1 MRLFEYVV
9 FVSWYDELSTLVVD
23 APSSDEAVAKAKD
36 AMEKL
41 ARERSSSFHWSK
53 EEVEKYVVGFRNY
66 DYRASTTAKILA
78 NSSPMPSEQERMLEV
93 LKHWR
98 EPRLPSGCPY

>member
-9 FVSWYDELSTLVVD
+9 FVSCYDELSTLVVD
-23 APSSDEAVAKAKD
+23 APSSEEAVAMAKL

-41 ARERSSSFHWSK
+41 AREQSSDYRWSK
-53 EEVEKYVVGFRNY
+53 EEIERYVAGFRNY

-78 NSSPMPSEQERMLEV
+78 NSSKVPTEQERMLEV

-98 EPRLPSGCPY
+98 EPRLPTGCPY